1 MRRGKQTRTERHGTD
16 NRKGTTCTVNAG
28 LALPV
33 RQAKFEAE
41 RGALV
46 WIEEDGRVVW
56 DNRDGPIK

>member
-1 MRRGKQTRTERHGTD
+1 MPKL
-16 NRKGTTCTVNAG
+16 KITVEVPNGMKASWEPMNKRS
-28 LALPV
+28 AV